1 MYDQNATDVTP
12 VRSKESSLK
21 LYRTDL
27 LMPLAIVLWAI
38 GVHETNPKNVGSYG
52 LVTAL
57 PITVYLGVGLLVV
70 SFIVALRREGP
81 ETWRMALHAV
91 AMVVMLYAIAPL
103 VYPESRYPWFYKT
116 VGVVQYVNA
125 HGQLNRSIDIYQ
137 NWPGFFAAAAWFD
150 KVAGVASPL
159 AFAKWAQPVFELA
172 ALPLLYVIFVSL
184 GLTVRQRWMAILLY
198 VSCKWIAEDYSPQGI
213 GTLLSLGVLALA
225 CRWLLTDR
233 IPRRRRRDQP
243 IDSSTSPPPASGTS
257 RVFTHE
263 IAAVC
268 VVLTLIYFVLTFTHE
283 LSPYIVVMQL
293 GALAVAGLMRPRWL
307 PLVLA
312 AIAIGYLLPRL
323 SFVDTKYGLLDSFG
337 AFFSNAA
344 PPSVN
349 GGLGAT
355 SAELLIERSAELLS
369 AFIWGLALL
378 GIWVRRREGRPVLAL
393 AILAFSPALVLLL
406 GAYGNEGSQRVF
418 LFSLPWSA
426 ALASSVLVPK
436 GVRARVL
443 ALRRSPRPPR
453 DFRLLHMHAEEVSS
467 ANAKRYVS
475 KRRPVPG
482 MARSGVALVVA
493 SALFF
498 PAFYGN
504 DAMYM
509 MTPSEVSTVTWFLR
523 TATPGPVYVGVD
535 FLPFADT
542 ARYNLFP
549 TQPVFGPGGVI
560 AENPVAS
567 SFANAVTHTATSYTG
582 GNEPAYVIVTPSMLP
597 YIEAYRLTPAR
608 NLARLVSE
616 LARSRAWKLVVQRAG
631 TVIYELPAAYRS
643 WWFSGRGP

>member
-1 MYDQNATDVTP
+1 
-12 VRSKESSLK
+12 
-21 LYRTDL
+21 
-27 LMPLAIVLWAI
+27 
-38 GVHETNPKNVGSYG
+38 
-52 LVTAL
+52 
-57 PITVYLGVGLLVV
+57 
-70 SFIVALRREGP
+70 
-81 ETWRMALHAV
+81 MALHAV

-137 NWPGFFAAAAWFD
+137 NWPASLRRPLGSTKWRASEPLGVCEVGPTRVRTSGSPVAVRDLRLFGTHRSAKVDGHPSVRLMQMDRGGLFATGD
-150 KVAGVASPL
+150 RH
-159 AFAKWAQPVFELA
+159 
-172 ALPLLYVIFVSL
+172 
-184 GLTVRQRWMAILLY
+184 LTVIR
-198 VSCKWIAEDYSPQGI
+198 GI
-213 GTLLSLGVLALA
+213 GTRLPVAPYRPHPTSSQARSTHRFLDIASTSLGDLKGLYSRN
-225 CRWLLTDR
+225 CRGLCCTHPDLLR
-233 IPRRRRRDQP
+233 SHIHPR
-243 IDSSTSPPPASGTS
+243 
-257 RVFTHE
+257 
-263 IAAVC
+263 
-268 VVLTLIYFVLTFTHE
+268 VVPL
-283 LSPYIVVMQL
+283 IVVMQL

-406 GAYGNEGSQRVF
+406 GAYGNEGSQPALSLLSRGAPLSLRVC
-418 LFSLPWSA
+418 LFRRVSA
-426 ALASSVLVPK
+426 PES
-436 GVRARVL
+436 L

-482 MARSGVALVVA
+482 MARSGVGAVVA

-498 PAFYGN
+498 PAFYD
-504 DAMYM
+504 DAMYDDPIGSLNGHVVPSNCHSWPRICRSRFLAIRRHRPLQPFSNATCVWPGRRHSGKSCSRPPLQ
-509 MTPSEVSTVTWFLR
+509 TPSLTLRLVT
-523 TATPGPVYVGVD
+523 
-535 FLPFADT
+535 
-542 ARYNLFP
+542 
-549 TQPVFGPGGVI
+549 
-560 AENPVAS
+560 PVATNPRMS
-567 SFANAVTHTATSYTG
+567 SSR
-582 GNEPAYVIVTPSMLP
+582 PACCLI
-597 YIEAYRLTPAR
+597 
-608 NLARLVSE
+608 
-616 LARSRAWKLVVQRAG
+616 SRRIA
-631 TVIYELPAAYRS
+631 
-643 WWFSGRGP
+643 